1 MYAVIRSGGKQYRV
15 SEGEVVRLEHLPG
28 KVGGKVTF
36 KEVLAVGENGTLEA
50 GKPTLPSAKVTGSI
64 VEQGKGD
71 KVRVFKFKKNSQYK
85 ILRGHRQPFT
95 AVRITEISSKAS
107 ASE

>member
-15 SEGEVVRLEHLPG
+15 AEGDVVRVESLAG

-36 KEVLAVGENGTLEA
+36 KEVLAIGENGDVKVGA
-50 GKPTLPSAKVTGSI
+50 PTLAKAKVAGTI
-64 VEQGKGD
+64 LEQGKAD

-85 ILRGHRQPFT
+85 IMRGHRQRFT
-95 AVRITEISSKAS
+95 AVKVTEISA
-107 ASE
+107 E

>member
-15 SEGEVVRLEHLPG
+15 AEGDVVRVECLPG

-36 KEVLAVGENGTLEA
+36 KEVLAIGENGTLTA
-50 GKPTLPSAKVTGSI
+50 GTPTLAKAKVSGSI
-64 VEQGKGD
+64 VEQGKGA

-85 ILRGHRQPFT
+85 ILRGHRQAYT
-95 AVRITEISSKAS
+95 AVKVTEISA
-107 ASE
+107 E

>member
-15 SEGEVVRLEHLPG
+15 AEGDVVRVESLPG

-36 KEVLAVGENGTLEA
+36 KDVLAVGEGKKLNAGT
-50 GKPTLPSAKVTGSI
+50 PSLPKAKVAGTI

-85 ILRGHRQPFT
+85 ILRGHRQRFT
-95 AVRITEISSKAS
+95 AVKVTEINTQ
-107 ASE
+107 

>member
-15 SEGEVVRLEHLPG
+15 AEGDVVRVERLPG

-36 KEVLAVGENGTLEA
+36 KDVLALGENGQLAPGT
-50 GKPTLPSAKVTGSI
+50 PTVPKAKVTGSI
-64 VEQGKGD
+64 IEQGKGK

-85 ILRGHRQPFT
+85 IMRGHRQNLT
-95 AVRITEISSKAS
+95 AVKITGISAG
-107 ASE
+107 

>member
-15 SEGEVVRLEHLPG
+15 AEGDVVRVESLPG

-36 KEVLAVGENGTLEA
+36 KEVLALGEGKKLKA
-50 GKPTLPSAKVTGSI
+50 GAPALPKAKVAGTI
-64 VEQGKGD
+64 VGQGKGD

-85 ILRGHRQPFT
+85 ILRGHRQRFT
-95 AVRITEISSKAS
+95 AVKVTEISTQ
-107 ASE
+107 

>member
-36 KEVLAVGENGTLEA
+36 KDVLAVGNDGKLEA
-50 GKPTLPSAKVTGSI
+50 GQPVLAKAKVNGSI
-64 VEQGKGD
+64 VEQGKGA

-85 ILRGHRQPFT
+85 IMRGHRQPFT
-95 AVRITEISSKAS
+95 AVKITEISAQ
-107 ASE
+107 